1 MAGKF
6 PTPQEHAMAWLLEA
20 TEIGG
25 MSKPEAALY
34 AYMRGFEAALDLC
47 IEIEQ
52 SINDETEETD
62 DRTA

>member
-1 MAGKF
+1 MACKF

-34 AYMRGFEAALDLC
+34 ALHARVRGGA
-47 IEIEQ
+47 
-52 SINDETEETD
+52 
-62 DRTA
+62 